1 MDVQFSVFLLFIF
14 FTAGHSLNCYEC
26 VGLSCANQNV
36 KACPETNKCYSS
48 TTVTQYGD
56 TTTKAKIKGCL
67 PSYACISGYTN
78 FSIPNMSFFCC
89 DTDLCNARDAP
100 DPSVESSST
109 NSDIPNDVPN
119 GKKCFYCDLQSCS
132 KIRDCSGSEDQC
144 FTATVNFG
152 SQSVAAKGCISK
164 QVCDASALLPSG
176 QGITCC
182 RGNLCNGVSVNQSVT
197 QINIQSPDGAQSVT
211 QSFLFLC
218 CSLLSFIL
226 LH

>member
-1 MDVQFSVFLLFIF
+1 
-14 FTAGHSLNCYEC
+14 
-26 VGLSCANQNV
+26 
-36 KACPETNKCYSS
+36 
-48 TTVTQYGD
+48 
-56 TTTKAKIKGCL
+56 
-67 PSYACISGYTN
+67 
-78 FSIPNMSFFCC
+78 MSFFCC

-109 NSDIPNDVPN
+109 NFGIPNDVPN

-132 KIRDCSGSEDQC
+132 NIRDCSGSEDHC
-144 FTATVNFG
+144 FTATTNFG
-152 SQSVAAKGCISK
+152 SQSFAAKGCISK
-164 QVCDASALLPSG
+164 QACDASALLPSS

-182 RGNLCNGVSVNQSVT
+182 GGNLCNSVQS
-197 QINIQSPDGAQSVT
+197 IT

>member
-26 VGLSCANQNV
+26 VGFSCADQNV

-78 FSIPNMSFFCC
+78 FSTPNMSFFCC

-109 NSDIPNDVPN
+109 NFGIPN

-132 KIRDCSGSEDQC
+132 KIRDCSGSEDHC
-144 FTATVNFG
+144 FTATTNFG
-152 SQSVAAKGCISK
+152 SQSFAAKGCISK
-164 QVCDASALLPSG
+164 QACDASALLPSG

-182 RGNLCNGVSVNQSVT
+182 GGNLCNSVQS
-197 QINIQSPDGAQSVT
+197 IT